1 MYRSLQQSARSVA
14 AAVALTASVPALAGM
29 GNTAN
34 TYGLFPVDVGTA
46 QAMSMF
52 NAQAS
57 ALYYNPAY
65 LTMDPRGE
73 LTAGLLHGEQEL
85 KSDDTVVNDTRSQ
98 QQLIA
103 LKTNLSEL
111 TKVNH
116 PLYFAIIAGVEKFGE
131 EMLAFNSSTS
141 DEGQFLN
148 YGRQPLFLNVGGG
161 TQFLNG
167 INVGASVHI
176 SLRSE
181 ATLNASSNLAGET
194 QYEELDVTA
203 KPVLRPVLST
213 SQEWGK
219 IICGHNDDC
228 WIGGLETALTFR
240 GHTEARTSVESNIVI
255 PGTVPDPGILLA
267 IDTIDSYQ
275 PDIFAAGLKY
285 NFTDNFRMAV
295 TVEQQNWSDLTEELQ
310 RDTVKDQANAQFK
323 DITVPRVGAEWDVNK
338 HLTLRGG
345 VAFQESP
352 LESIRTEDVNYLDN
366 DKVIFGLGSSLVID
380 NPPILAYPMRLDF
393 GYQFQQLEDR
403 DFELTSSRPGVTN
416 PFATV
421 TAGGEVHV
429 FSGSLTLKF

>member
-1 MYRSLQQSARSVA
+1 MCIRDS
-14 AAVALTASVPALAGM
+14 
-29 GNTAN
+29 
-34 TYGLFPVDVGTA
+34 
-46 QAMSMF
+46 
-52 NAQAS
+52 
-57 ALYYNPAY
+57 
-65 LTMDPRGE
+65 
-73 LTAGLLHGEQEL
+73 
-85 KSDDTVVNDTRSQ
+85 
-98 QQLIA
+98 
-103 LKTNLSEL
+103 
-111 TKVNH
+111 
-116 PLYFAIIAGVEKFGE
+116 
-131 EMLAFNSSTS
+131 
-141 DEGQFLN
+141 
-148 YGRQPLFLNVGGG
+148 
-161 TQFLNG
+161 
-167 INVGASVHI
+167 
-176 SLRSE
+176 
-181 ATLNASSNLAGET
+181 
-194 QYEELDVTA
+194 
-203 KPVLRPVLST
+203 
-213 SQEWGK
+213 
-219 IICGHNDDC
+219 
-228 WIGGLETALTFR
+228 
-240 GHTEARTSVESNIVI
+240 

-323 DITVPRVGAEWDVNK
+323 DITVPRLGAEWDVNQ